1 MAKTTIG
8 DLRER
13 LTFQESVKADDGYG
27 GSIVRWNDMVTVWA
41 AVDPISSREHF
52 SAQQTKVD
60 ITHRVKIRSR
70 SEIDEKMR
78 AIWGDTILLIES
90 IIDDGVW
97 MEILCKEEKPQ

>member
-1 MAKTTIG
+1 MGKTTIG

-13 LTFQESVKADDGYG
+13 LGFQESVKTDDGYH
-27 GSIVRWNDMVTVWA
+27 GSVIKWNDVCTVWA
-41 AVDPISSREHF
+41 SVEPISSREYFAAH
-52 SAQQTKVD
+52 QIKVD

-78 AIWGDTILLIES
+78 TIWGETILLVET

-97 MEILCKEEKPQ
+97 MEILCREEKPQ